1 MHLLSRDVLIP
12 APQLEVFRFFEDTRN
27 LERITPRW
35 VGFEDVTHEG
45 PPLYLGMKTAHRLRW
60 SGIVLR
66 WNSRIV
72 EYEPPLRFV
81 DEQTSGP
88 YRHWRHEH
96 YFESVEGGTLMRDRV
111 QYELPLGILG
121 NVVQRLIIARQ
132 LRRIFDYRERRIKR
146 LFVDAME
153 PRGAATLHVSEQH
166 SNDD

>member
-1 MHLLSRDVLIP
+1 MHWLTREVLIP

-60 SGIVLR
+60 FAIVLR

-72 EYEPPLRFV
+72 EYEPPVRFV

-96 YFESVEGGTLMRDRV
+96 SFEVVDGGTLMRDRV
-111 QYELPLGILG
+111 QYELPFGILG
-121 NVVQRLIIARQ
+121 NVVQRLIVERQ
-132 LRRIFDYRERRIKR
+132 LRRIFDYRERRIKQ
-146 LFVDAME
+146 LFADKTPRREEAASRAVEDDAN
-153 PRGAATLHVSEQH
+153 
-166 SNDD
+166 ND